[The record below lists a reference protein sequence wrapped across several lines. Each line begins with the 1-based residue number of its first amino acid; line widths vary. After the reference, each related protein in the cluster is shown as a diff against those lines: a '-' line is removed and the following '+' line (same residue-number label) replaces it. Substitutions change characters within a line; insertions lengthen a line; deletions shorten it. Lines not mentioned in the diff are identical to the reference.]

1 MATSD
6 ELTTAALRARIST
19 GDLGDQ
25 AFQALSFIAGL
36 LSGGRADVSNARDLL
51 IRMLD
56 LRSQLGVNDRIYEAL
71 LREAGLFAYIESPGD
86 LSTADLLALEA
97 HRPLDFPDPEVIFH
111 PVQARA
117 YRYLLSG
124 RSVILSAPTSFGKSL
139 ILDAVLRSGRF
150 DNVAVVV
157 PTLALIDE
165 TRRRLTRLGS
175 GHRVISHPSQTLG
188 ERNVLVMTQERLLE
202 LEALPQLDLFMIDE
216 FYKLSIPVG
225 QPDRSALL
233 NHALHRLMKSG
244 APFYFAGPNVQTLAQ
259 GLPSL
264 FEAAFI
270 ATDYATVAVDMV
282 VLPRPRKEERI
293 PALLDLC
300 QELEGPTLIYCS
312 RPESARSVAA
322 ALLGAD
328 LARRVEGL
336 AHAADWVAR
345 EFHPEWLVG
354 RAMRHGIGIHHGKL
368 PRALAQYQVDSFNDG
383 RLDWLVCTSTLI
395 EGVNT
400 TAKNVV
406 VYDHILNGR
415 TLDYFSFAN
424 IKGRSGRMRRHFVG
438 KVYVFRAPPNEQL
451 PTVDIPLYSQS
462 DEVPESLLVQL
473 EDQELTGRSRERLRD
488 VLDQELVPVDTLRMN
503 VGVDPGRQI
512 ELVRHVRSLSAD
524 GLRLLAWTG
533 PPTYDQLQTVSRLI
547 VDFLNPI
554 SGRQHGVTSASQLT
568 FRLNLARSLDGDV
581 RSLVE
586 QELANP
592 RSEYVD
598 DPDGAV
604 EATLDFLRHWP
615 GFLFPKLLIAVQNLI
630 QPVLAE
636 AQLRADYSVF
646 AALCLNLFLPD
657 QVVLLEEYGFPAQ
670 AAEGLIGRLR
680 PYDDLDSLLTR
691 LSEVD
696 PDSISDS
703 FERDLLIR
711 TQEGLRPSDSP

>member
-6 ELTTAALRARIST
+6 ELTTAALRARISS
-19 GDLGDQ
+19 GDLGDE
-25 AFQALSFIAGL
+25 AFRALSFIASL
-36 LSGGRADVSNARDLL
+36 LSGGRRDVSNARDLL

-56 LRSQLGVNDRIYEAL
+56 LRSQFGPSEPAYEAL
-71 LREAGLFAYIESPGD
+71 LREAGLFAYIRSPENLPVG
-86 LSTADLLALEA
+86 DLLALEA
-97 HRPLDFPDPEVIFH
+97 HRPLDFPDPDVIFH

-165 TRRRLTRLGS
+165 TRRRLIRLGS
-175 GHRVISHPSQTLG
+175 GHRVISHPSQSLG

-202 LEALPQLDLFMIDE
+202 VEPLPPLDLFMIDE
-216 FYKLSIPVG
+216 FYKLSIPAG

-233 NHALHRLMKSG
+233 NHALHRLMKTG
-244 APFYFAGPNVQTLAQ
+244 APFYFAGPNVQTIAD
-259 GLPSL
+259 GLPEL

-282 VLPRPRKEERI
+282 VLPRPRREERI
-293 PALLDLC
+293 AALLNLC
-300 QELEGPTLIYCS
+300 QDLEGPTLIYCS
-312 RPESARSVAA
+312 RPESARNVAA
-322 ALLGAD
+322 ALLDAGLGRQVAGATD
-328 LARRVEGL
+328 
-336 AHAADWVAR
+336 AADWVAR

-406 VYDHILNGR
+406 IYDHILNGR
-415 TLDYFSFAN
+415 VLDYFSFAN

-438 KVYVFRAPPNEQL
+438 KVYVFRDPPSENL

-462 DEVPESLLVQL
+462 DDVPESLLIQL
-473 EDQELTGRSRERLRD
+473 DDQELTERSRERLRG
-488 VLDQELVPVDTLRMN
+488 VLDQEIVPVETLQMN
-503 VGVDPGRQI
+503 AGIDPSRQI
-512 ELVRHVRSLSAD
+512 ELVRHVRSLSAF
-524 GLRLLAWTG
+524 GLRQLAWTG
-533 PPTYDQLQTVSRLI
+533 LPTYDQLQAASQLI
-547 VDFLNPI
+547 INFLNPI
-554 SGRQHGVTSASQLT
+554 SGRQHGVSSANQLT
-568 FRLNLARSLDGDV
+568 FRMNLARSVDGDV

-586 QELANP
+586 QELVNP

-615 GFLFPKLLIAVQNLI
+615 GFLFPKLLIAAQNLVN
-630 QPVLAE
+630 PTLTE
-636 AQLRADYSVF
+636 AHLRADYSVF
-646 AALCLNLFLPD
+646 AAQCLNLFLPD
-657 QVVLLEEYGFPAQ
+657 QVVVLEEYGFPAQ
-670 AAEGLIGRLR
+670 AAESLIHRLR
-680 PYDDLDSLLTR
+680 PYDDLDSLLVR
-691 LSEVD
+691 LAQVD
-696 PDSISDS
+696 PALVSDT
-703 FERDLLIR
+703 FERELLIR
-711 TQEGLRPSDSP
+711 AQEGLRPSESA

>member
-6 ELTTAALRARIST
+6 ELTTPALRARIST
-19 GDLGDQ
+19 GDLGDE
-25 AFQALSFIAGL
+25 AFQALSFIASL

-56 LRSQLGVNDRIYEAL
+56 LRSQLGPNERAFEAL
-71 LREAGLFAYIESPGD
+71 LREAGLFAYIQALDGLSTGD
-86 LSTADLLALEA
+86 LVALEA
-97 HRPLDFPDPEVIFH
+97 HRPLDFPDPDVVFH

-165 TRRRLTRLGS
+165 TRRRLSRLGS
-175 GHRVISHPSQTLG
+175 GHRVISHPSQSLG
-188 ERNVLVMTQERLLE
+188 DRNVLVMTQERLLE
-202 LEALPQLDLFMIDE
+202 LETLPQLDLFMIDE
-216 FYKLSIPVG
+216 FYKLSIPAG

-233 NHALHRLMKSG
+233 NHALHRLMKTG
-244 APFYFAGPNVQTLAQ
+244 APFYFAGPNVQTLAE
-259 GLPSL
+259 GLPDL

-282 VLPRPRKEERI
+282 TLPRPRREERI
-293 PALLDLC
+293 AALLDLC
-300 QELEGPTLIYCS
+300 QDLEGPTLIYCS

-322 ALLGAD
+322 ALLDASLG
-328 LARRVEGL
+328 RRVDGMND
-336 AHAADWVAR
+336 AAEWVAR
-345 EFHPEWLVG
+345 EFHPDWLVG
-354 RAMRHGIGIHHGKL
+354 RAIRHGIGIHHGKL

-383 RLDWLVCTSTLI
+383 LLDWLVCTSTLI

-438 KVYVFRAPPNEQL
+438 KVYIFRAPPSEQL

-473 EDQELTGRSRERLRD
+473 EDHELTERSRERLRD
-488 VLDQELVPVDTLRMN
+488 VLDQDLVPVDTLRMN
-503 VGVDPGRQI
+503 AGVDPARQI
-512 ELVRHVRSLSAD
+512 ELVRHVRSLSD
-524 GLRLLAWTG
+524 TDLRLLAWAG
-533 PPTYDQLQTVSRLI
+533 LPTYDQLQLASRLI

-554 SGRQHGVTSASQLT
+554 SGRQHGVASASQLT

-592 RSEYVD
+592 RSEFVD
-598 DPDGAV
+598 KPDGAV

-630 QPVLAE
+630 RPALAE
-636 AQLRADYSVF
+636 ARLSADYSVF
-646 AALCLNLFLPD
+646 AAQCLNLFLPD
-657 QVVLLEEYGFPAQ
+657 QVVVLEEYGFPAQ
-670 AAEGLIGRLR
+670 AAQSLIGQLR
-680 PYDDLDSLLTR
+680 PYHDLDSLLVR

-696 PDSISDS
+696 PGSVSDA
-703 FERDLLIR
+703 FERELLIR
-711 TQEGLRPSDSP
+711 TQDGLRPSAPA

>member
-1 MATSD
+1 MATSND
-6 ELTTAALRARIST
+6 LTAATLRARIGS
-19 GDLGDQ
+19 GDLSGHV
-25 AFQALSFIAGL
+25 FQAMSLVASL
-36 LSGGRADVSNARDLL
+36 LRGSRTDVSDARDLL

-56 LRSQLGVNDRIYEAL
+56 LRNQLGATEHLYEAL
-71 LREAGLFAYIESPGD
+71 LREAGLFAYIQSVEG
-86 LSTADLLALEA
+86 LSTADLVALEA
-97 HRPLDFPDPEVIFH
+97 HRPLDFPDPDVIFH

-139 ILDAVLRSGRF
+139 ILDAALRSGRF

-165 TRRRLTRLGS
+165 TRRRLARLGS
-175 GHRVISHPSQTLG
+175 GHRVISHPSQSLG
-188 ERNVLVMTQERLLE
+188 ERNVLIMTQERLLE
-202 LEALPQLDLFMIDE
+202 LDTLPELDLFMIDE
-216 FYKLSIPVG
+216 FYKLSIPAG

-233 NHALHRLMKSG
+233 NHALRRLMKTG
-244 APFYFAGPNVQTLAQ
+244 APFYFAGPNVQTLAE
-259 GLPSL
+259 GLPDQ

-282 VLPRPRKEERI
+282 VLPRPRREERL

-300 QELEGPTLIYCS
+300 NDLEGPTLIYCS

-322 ALLGAD
+322 ALLEGGLGRHIDELAD
-328 LARRVEGL
+328 
-336 AHAADWVAR
+336 AADWIAR

-368 PRALAQYQVDSFNDG
+368 PRALAQYQVDAFNDG
-383 RLDWLVCTSTLI
+383 RLNWLVCTSTLI

-406 VYDHILNGR
+406 VYDHLLNGR
-415 TLDYFSFAN
+415 SLDYFSFAN

-438 KVYVFRAPPNEQL
+438 KVYVFRAPPSEQL

-473 EDQELTGRSRERLRD
+473 DDHELTERSRDRLRTIVEQD
-488 VLDQELVPVDTLRMN
+488 LVPIETLRMN

-512 ELVRHVRSLSAD
+512 ALVRAIRGLSAAD
-524 GLRLLAWTG
+524 LRLLAWTG
-533 PPTYDQLQTVSRLI
+533 LPTYDQLQMVCELI
-547 VDFLNPI
+547 VGFLNPI
-554 SGRQHGVTSASQLT
+554 SGRQHGVASASQLA

-586 QELANP
+586 QDLANP
-592 RSEYVD
+592 RSEYLD

-615 GFLFPKLLIAVQNLI
+615 GFLFPKLLVAVQNLAK
-630 QPVLAE
+630 PLLEE
-636 AQLRADYSVF
+636 AQLSADYSVF
-646 AALCLNLFLPD
+646 AAQCLNLFLPD
-657 QVVLLEEYGFPAQ
+657 QVVVLEEYGFPSQ
-670 AAEGLIGRLR
+670 AAETLIGQLR
-680 PYDDLDSLLTR
+680 PYDDLDSLLRR
-691 LSEVD
+691 LSQVD
-696 PDSISDS
+696 PDSISDP
-703 FERDLLIR
+703 FERELLIK
-711 TQEGLRPSDSP
+711 TQEGLRPSGTV